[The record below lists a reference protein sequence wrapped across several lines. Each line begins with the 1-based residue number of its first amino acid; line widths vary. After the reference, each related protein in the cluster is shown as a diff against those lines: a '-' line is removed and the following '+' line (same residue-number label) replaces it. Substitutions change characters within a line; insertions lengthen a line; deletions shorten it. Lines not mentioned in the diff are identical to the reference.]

1 MSRIQIT
8 KKSILQNSF
17 LRADYVNNYSKCKTK
32 RNDIIVNIPC
42 YDCTKPCAENA
53 KVIE

>member
-8 KKSILQNSF
+8 F
-17 LRADYVNNYSKCKTK
+17 LWADYVNNYSKCETK

-42 YDCTKPCAENA
+42 YDCKKPCAENA

>member
-1 MSRIQIT
+1 MARLSRIQIT
-8 KKSILQNSF
+8 KLKYIAKFISYGQIMWITT
-17 LRADYVNNYSKCKTK
+17 V
-32 RNDIIVNIPC
+32 NDIIVNIPC